1 MEDFV
6 DLGFKVPERC
16 NSYTVRL
23 KPSLVLRVDQLL
35 AGASRSML
43 IESLLRRWVDAIVAR
58 RRERDRERQISAVVP
73 SEPEGPKEEEHKETI
88 S

>member
-16 NSYTVRL
+16 NSYTIRI
-23 KPSLVLRVDQLL
+23 KPSIIARVDQLL

-43 IESLLRRWVDAIVAR
+43 IESLLKRWLDAIVAR
-58 RRERDRERQISAVVP
+58 RRERDKEREPMVV
-73 SEPEGPKEEEHKETI
+73 ETPKEEERKEII